1 MKAQYFSSEM
11 SFAKLGIFQ
20 QFLSQILIEIIW
32 VFFNAHTPPFTITLT
47 VHWSCCI
54 ELFQ

>member
-32 VFFNAHTPPFTITLT
+32 VFFNAHTPPFTITWT